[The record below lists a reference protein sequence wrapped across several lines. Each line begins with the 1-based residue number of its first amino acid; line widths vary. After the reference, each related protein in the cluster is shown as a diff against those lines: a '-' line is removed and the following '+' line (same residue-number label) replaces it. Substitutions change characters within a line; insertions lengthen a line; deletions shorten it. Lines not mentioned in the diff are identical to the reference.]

1 MKVTFWGVRG
11 SLPTP
16 LSPDQV
22 RSKIAAVVQRI
33 RPSDL
38 QSAEAR
44 ELFLAGLPPYLFG
57 TAGGNT
63 TCLEVRTDDNR
74 IIILDGGTGLRDLG
88 VSIEKRRDP
97 VREFPI
103 FFTHFHWDHLQGIPF
118 FGPAWVKGNRLVF
131 ASPFPSVERTIR
143 DQMKPP
149 YFPVTMD
156 AMQAELRFIYLR
168 GESVRIGA
176 AEIRWKRMNHPGGSF
191 AYKITENGKSV
202 IFATDS
208 EVTDRE
214 FQQREENRAF
224 FESADILILD
234 SQYTL
239 EESFTKFDF
248 GHTAYT
254 MAVNLAMEWKV
265 KTLVLF
271 HHEPRYDDRK
281 LAGIAR
287 SAQWHREQLGTGGLD
302 IRSAQEGME
311 LIL

>member
-22 RSKIAAVVQRI
+22 RSKIAAVVQRV

-38 QSAEAR
+38 DSSESR
-44 ELFLAGLPPYLFG
+44 ELFLAGLPPELFG
-57 TAGGNT
+57 TIGGNT
-63 TCLEVRTDDNR
+63 TCLEVRTDDGNV
-74 IIILDGGTGLRDLG
+74 IILDGGTGLRDLG
-88 VSIEKRRDP
+88 VSLDATRDP
-97 VREFPI
+97 VREFSL

-118 FGPAWVKGNRLVF
+118 FGPAWVKGNLLVF
-131 ASPFPSVERTIR
+131 ASPFPSVERIIR

-156 AMQAELRFIYLR
+156 AMPATLRFVYLR
-168 GESVRIGA
+168 GENVRIGG
-176 AEIRWKRMNHPGGSF
+176 AEVRWKRMNHPGGAF

-239 EESFTKFDF
+239 EESFTKFDY
-248 GHTAYT
+248 GHTSYT
-254 MAVNLAMEWKV
+254 MAVNLAVEWKV

-271 HHEPRYDDRK
+271 HHEPRYEDRK
-281 LAGIAR
+281 LFGIRR
-287 SAQWHREQLGTGGLD
+287 SAQWHGEQLGS
-302 IRSAQEGME
+302 RSLEIVTAQEGMV
-311 LIL
+311 IVP

>member
-88 VSIEKRRDP
+88 VSLEKRRDP
-97 VREFPI
+97 SHEFPI
-103 FFTHFHWDHLQGIPF
+103 FLTHFHWDHLQGIPF

-156 AMQAELRFIYLR
+156 AMQAELRFIYLQ

-191 AYKITENGKSV
+191 AYKIMENGKSV

>member
-1 MKVTFWGVRG
+1 MKVVFWGVRG

-22 RSKIAAVVQRI
+22 RGKIAAVVQRI
-33 RPSDL
+33 RPEDL
-38 QSAEAR
+38 ENERTR
-44 ELFLAGLPPYLFG
+44 EIFLAGLPPYLFG
-57 TAGGNT
+57 TTGGNT
-63 TCLEVRTDDNR
+63 TCIEVRTDDGR
-74 IIILDGGTGLRDLG
+74 LIIFDGGTGLRDLG
-88 VSIEKRRDP
+88 VSMEKQQDP
-97 VREFPI
+97 TREFTM

-118 FGPAWVKGNRLVF
+118 FGPAWVKGNRLIF
-131 ASPFPSVERTIR
+131 AAPYPSIERTLR

-156 AMQAELRFIYLR
+156 AMQAEMSFVYLT
-168 GESVRIGA
+168 GESIRVGE

-191 AYKITENGKSV
+191 AYRISSRGKSLV
-202 IFATDS
+202 FATDA

-224 FESADILILD
+224 FESADLLVLD

-239 EESFTKFDF
+239 EESFSKFDF

-254 MAVNLAMEWKV
+254 MAVNLAVEWKV
-265 KTLVLF
+265 KTLVLY

-281 LAGIAR
+281 IFGIAR
-287 SAQWHREQLGTGGLD
+287 SAQWHGEQLGGASLH
-302 IRSAQEGME
+302 IRTAQEGME
-311 LIL
+311 ITI

>member
-16 LSPDQV
+16 LSPEQV

-38 QSAEAR
+38 ESGR
-44 ELFLAGLPPYLFG
+44 TRDLFLAGLPPALFG
-57 TAGGNT
+57 TVGGNT
-63 TCLEVRTDDNR
+63 TCIEVRTQDGHV
-74 IIILDGGTGLRDLG
+74 IILDGGTGLRDFG
-88 VSIEKRRDP
+88 VSLEKKRDP
-97 VREFPI
+97 VHEFSL

-118 FGPAWVKGNRLVF
+118 FGPAWVKGNHLVF
-131 ASPFPSVERTIR
+131 ASPFPSVERIIR

-156 AMQAELRFIYLR
+156 AMPATLRFVYLR
-168 GESVRIGA
+168 GESVRIGG
-176 AEIRWKRMNHPGGSF
+176 AEVRWKRMNHPGGGF
-191 AYKITENGKSV
+191 AYKITENGRSV

-214 FQQREENRAF
+214 FQQLEENRSF
-224 FESADILILD
+224 FEAAEILILD

-239 EESFTKFDF
+239 EESFTKFDY
-248 GHTAYT
+248 GHTSYT
-254 MAVNLAMEWKV
+254 MAVNLAVEWKV

-281 LAGIAR
+281 LFGIGR
-287 SAQWHREQLGTGGLD
+287 SAQWHAEQLGSRNLEILT
-302 IRSAQEGME
+302 AQEGLE
-311 LIL
+311 LNL

>member
-1 MKVTFWGVRG
+1 MKVKFWGVRG
-11 SLPTP
+11 SLPMP

-33 RPSDL
+33 QPSDL
-38 QSAEAR
+38 EDERTR
-44 ELFLAGLPPYLFG
+44 EQFLAGLPPYLFG
-57 TAGGNT
+57 TTGGNT
-63 TCLEVRTDDNR
+63 TCVEVRTDDDR
-74 IIILDGGTGLRDLG
+74 LVILDGGTGLRDLG
-88 VSIEKRRDP
+88 SSIMKRRDP

-118 FGPAWVKGNRLVF
+118 FDPAWIKGNRVIF
-131 ASPFPSVERTIR
+131 ASPVPSIERTIR
-143 DQMKPP
+143 DQMRPP

-156 AMQAELRFIYLR
+156 AMPAELRFIYLQ
-168 GESVRIGA
+168 GESVRIGS

-191 AYKITENGKSV
+191 AYKITDGGKSV

-214 FQQREENRAF
+214 FQQREENRSF

-254 MAVNLAMEWKV
+254 MAVNLAFEWKV

-281 LAGIAR
+281 ISGIAR
-287 SAQWHREQLGTGGLD
+287 SAQWHREQLGTGGMD

-311 LIL
+311 LVP

>member
-38 QSAEAR
+38 ASAVTR
-44 ELFLAGLPPYLFG
+44 EKFLAELPPYLFG
-57 TAGGNT
+57 TVGGNT
-63 TCLEVRTDDNR
+63 TCVEVRTDDNR

-88 VSIEKRRDP
+88 VSLEKRRDP
-97 VREFPI
+97 TSEFPL
-103 FFTHFHWDHLQGIPF
+103 FFTHFHWDHVQGIPF
-118 FGPAWVKGNRLVF
+118 FGPAWVKGNRLIF
-131 ASPFPSVERTIR
+131 AGPTPSIERTIR

-156 AMQAELRFIYLR
+156 AMQAELRFVYLQ
-168 GESVRIGA
+168 GECVRIGD
-176 AEIRWKRMNHPGGSF
+176 AEVRWKRMNHPGGSF
-191 AYKITENGKSV
+191 AYKITEKGKSV

-214 FQQREENRAF
+214 FQQREENRSF
-224 FESADILILD
+224 FESADVLILD

-239 EESFTKFDF
+239 EESFSKFDF
-248 GHTAYT
+248 GHTSST
-254 MAVNLAMEWKV
+254 MAVNLAVEWKV

-281 LAGIAR
+281 IFAIERG
-287 SAQWHREQLGTGGLD
+287 AQWHRQNLGTGNLE
-302 IRSAQEGME
+302 IITAQEGME
-311 LIL
+311 IVL

>member
-16 LSPDQV
+16 LSPEQV
-22 RSKIAAVVQRI
+22 RSKIAAVVQRL
-33 RPSDL
+33 RPADL
-38 QSAEAR
+38 ESARSR
-44 ELFLAGLPPYLFG
+44 ELFLATLPPYLFG
-57 TAGGNT
+57 TTGGNT
-63 TCLEVRTDDNR
+63 TCLEVRTDDDR
-74 IIILDGGTGLRDLG
+74 LLILDGGSGLRDLG
-88 VSIEKRRDP
+88 VSLQRKRDP
-97 VREFPI
+97 TREFPL

-118 FGPAWVKGNRLVF
+118 FAPAWIKGNRLIF

-156 AMQAELRFIYLR
+156 TMQAELRFVYLQ
-168 GESVRIGA
+168 GESARVGD

-191 AYKITENGKSV
+191 AYKITENGKSM
-202 IFATDS
+202 IFATDA

-214 FQQREENRAF
+214 FQQREENSAF
-224 FESADILILD
+224 FKSADLLILD

-239 EESFTKFDF
+239 EESFSKFDY

-265 KTLVLF
+265 KSLVLF

-281 LAGIAR
+281 VFGIAR
-287 SAQWHREQLGTGGLD
+287 SARWHREQLGTSALE
-302 IRSAQEGME
+302 IRTAQEGLE
-311 LIL
+311 LTL

>member
-22 RSKIAAVVQRI
+22 RSKIAAVVERI
-33 RPSDL
+33 KPSDL
-38 QSAEAR
+38 ESARTR
-44 ELFLAGLPPYLFG
+44 ELFLATLPAYLFG
-57 TAGGNT
+57 TTGGNT
-63 TCLEVRTDDNR
+63 PCIEVRTADNR

-88 VSIEKRRDP
+88 VSLEKKRDP
-97 VREFPI
+97 VSDFLLL
-103 FFTHFHWDHLQGIPF
+103 FSHFHWDHLQGIPF
-118 FGPAWVKGNRLVF
+118 FGPAWMKGNRITF
-131 ASPFPSVERTIR
+131 ASPFPSVERTVR
-143 DQMKPP
+143 DQMRPP

-156 AMQAELRFIYLR
+156 AMQAELRFLYLQ
-168 GESVRIGA
+168 GESMRVGG

-202 IFATDS
+202 IYATDS

-224 FESADILILD
+224 FESADVLIID

-239 EESFTKFDF
+239 EESFSKFDF
-248 GHTAYT
+248 GHTSYT
-254 MAVNLAMEWKV
+254 MAVNLAVEWKV
-265 KTLVLF
+265 KNLVLF

-281 LAGIAR
+281 VFGIAR
-287 SAQWHREQLGTGGLD
+287 SAQWHREQLGTG
-302 IRSAQEGME
+302 IVNVRTAQEGME
-311 LIL
+311 LTP

>member
-16 LSPDQV
+16 LTPEQV

-33 RPSDL
+33 RPADL
-38 QSAEAR
+38 EDERSR
-44 ELFLAGLPPYLFG
+44 EQFLAGLPPYLFG
-57 TAGGNT
+57 TTGGNT
-63 TCLEVRTDDNR
+63 TCVEVRTADDR
-74 IIILDGGTGLRDLG
+74 LIILDGGTGLRDLG
-88 VSIEKRRDP
+88 VSIERRRDP

-118 FGPAWVKGNRLVF
+118 FGPAWMKGNRVVF
-131 ASPFPSVERTIR
+131 ASPVPSVERTIR
-143 DQMKPP
+143 DQMRPP

-156 AMQAELRFIYLR
+156 AMPAELRFVYLQ
-168 GESVRIGA
+168 GESVRIGG

-191 AYKITENGKSV
+191 AYKITEDGKSA

-214 FQQREENRAF
+214 FQQREENRSF
-224 FESADILILD
+224 FEAADLLILD

-254 MAVNLAMEWKV
+254 MAVNLAVEWKV
-265 KTLVLF
+265 KSLVLF

-287 SAQWHREQLGTGGLD
+287 SAQWHRAQLGSGALV

-311 LIL
+311 ITL

>member
-149 YFPVTMD
+149 YLPVTMD

>member
-33 RPSDL
+33 RPADL
-38 QSAEAR
+38 ESSQTR
-44 ELFLAGLPPYLFG
+44 ETFLAGLPPYLFG
-57 TAGGNT
+57 TVGGNT

-74 IIILDGGTGLRDLG
+74 LIILDGGTGLRDLG
-88 VSIEKRRDP
+88 VSLEKRRDP
-97 VREFPI
+97 TREFML
-103 FFTHFHWDHLQGIPF
+103 FFTHFHWDHLQGLPF

-131 ASPFPSVERTIR
+131 ASPYPSFERTIR
-143 DQMKPP
+143 EQMKPP

-156 AMQAELRFIYLR
+156 AMQADLRFVYLQ
-168 GESVRIGA
+168 GESVRVGG

-214 FQQREENRAF
+214 FQQLEENRSF
-224 FESADILILD
+224 FEAADILILD

-239 EESFTKFDF
+239 EESFTKFDY
-248 GHTAYT
+248 GHTSYT
-254 MAVNLAMEWKV
+254 MAVNLAVEWKV
-265 KTLVLF
+265 KSLVLF

-281 LAGIAR
+281 IFGIRR
-287 SAQWHREQLGTGGLD
+287 SAQWHAEQLGCSTLD
-302 IRSAQEGME
+302 VRTAQEGLE
-311 LIL
+311 LTP